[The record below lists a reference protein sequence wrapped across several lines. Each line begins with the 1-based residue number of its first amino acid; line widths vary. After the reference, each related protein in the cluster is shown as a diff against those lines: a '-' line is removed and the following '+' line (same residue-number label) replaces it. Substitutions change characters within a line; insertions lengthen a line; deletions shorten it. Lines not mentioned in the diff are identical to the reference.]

1 MRFDELNLNPK
12 LLRAIA
18 ERGYVETT
26 DVQTRTLAE
35 TLLSRDAAIQSQTG
49 TGKTAA
55 FLVTVFDRLLRDSSR
70 KSGRTLIVAPTRELA
85 VQIEGEADLLN
96 KHLGYTIGCFY
107 GGVGYEQQ
115 EAVLR
120 KGADILIGTPGRLLD
135 LEEKGIL
142 RLGDIRILV
151 IDEADRLFDMGFLPD
166 IKKIVRKL
174 PPAGR
179 RQSLLFSATLNRL
192 ARRVAAE
199 FLKDPVYIEL
209 TPEQVTVEAISQEL
223 YRVGSHLKANLLL
236 GLLKAESPRNALIFT
251 NTRHAAERLAKK
263 LERNGYRGCFLTGDL
278 PQKKRMKIIDDFSAG
293 RFPFLVATDVAA
305 RGLHIEGLE
314 MVVNYDLPEDIE
326 NYVHRIGRT
335 GRAGQAGKAVSL
347 ACEKYGDK
355 LSEIETYIG
364 MRIPLKT
371 ATPQLYVSDR
381 GFEAEL
387 KAREERKRS
396 GGFGRGRGFSG
407 DRRSARRDDFGSRRN
422 PSISRLQPAPQ
433 PE

>member
-1 MRFDELNLNPK
+1 MRFEELNLNPK

-26 DVQTRTLAE
+26 DVQSRTLAV
-35 TLLSRDAAIQSQTG
+35 TLPGRDAAIQSQTG

-55 FLVTVFDRLLRDSSR
+55 FLITVFERLLKDASR
-70 KSGRTLIVAPTRELA
+70 KSGRTLIIAPTRELA
-85 VQIEGEADLLN
+85 VQIEGEAHLLN
-96 KHLGYTIGCFY
+96 KGLGYTIGCFY
-107 GGVGYEQQ
+107 GGVGYERQ
-115 EAVLR
+115 EALLK
-120 KGADILIGTPGRLLD
+120 KGVDILIGTPGRLMD
-135 LEEKGIL
+135 FEEKGLL
-142 RLGDIRILV
+142 RLADVRILV

-166 IKKIVRKL
+166 IKRLVRKL

-179 RQSLLFSATLNRL
+179 RQSLFFSATLNRL
-192 ARRVAAE
+192 ARRIAVE
-199 FLKDPVYIEL
+199 FLHDPVFIEL

-223 YRVGSHLKANLLL
+223 YKVGSHLKANLLL

-251 NTRHAAERLAKK
+251 NTRHGAERLAKK
-263 LERNGYRGCFLTGDL
+263 LERNGYRGSFLTGDL
-278 PQKKRMKIIDDFSAG
+278 PQNRRMKIMDDFSSG

-335 GRAGQAGKAVSL
+335 GRAGQTGKAVSL

-355 LSEIETYIG
+355 LSEIESYIG
-364 MRIPLKT
+364 MRIPVKT

-381 GFEAEL
+381 GLEAEL
-387 KAREERKRS
+387 KARDERKRS
-396 GGFGRGRGFSG
+396 GGFGQKRGYDPKRGSDRKGGFSP
-407 DRRSARRDDFGSRRN
+407 RRN
-422 PSISRLQPAPQ
+422 QSAPHLQAVPRPA
-433 PE
+433 